1 MVWSLL
7 AQFNIDTTGPLRYD
21 GEVRLVDGR
30 NPHEGRVEVCL
41 NETWGKIC
49 DYISI
54 YGWNRTE
61 AEVVCQQLGYTG
73 ASEQKRKNLTN
84 DHYYYFHLCM
94 AYYAVFVFVLI

>member
-7 AQFNIDTTGPLRYD
+7 AQFNIDTTGPLCYD

-30 NPHEGRVEVCL
+30 DPHEGRVEVCL

-84 DHYYYFHLCM
+84 DHYYYFIYAWHTMLC
-94 AYYAVFVFVLI
+94 LCLC